1 MPRGNR
7 TGPTGMGAMT
17 GRGAGYCAGFMT
29 PGYMN
34 PQAGGGRG
42 RGCGLGRG
50 RGGGGRGMGGGFGR
64 GMGVGFG
71 RGAAAAAALAPE
83 QERTVLRNQ
92 LAGLEQTVAE
102 LRQRLSE
109 LKDDGAENK

>member
-1 MPRGNR
+1 MPKGNG

-17 GRGAGYCAGFMT
+17 GRGAGYCAGFTT

-34 PQAGGGRG
+34 PQAGGRG

-50 RGGGGRGMGGGFGR
+50 AGGGFGR
-64 GMGVGFG
+64 GAGFGRGLGGGFG
-71 RGAAAAAALAPE
+71 RGAAAVAARAPE

-92 LAGLEQTVAE
+92 LAGLEQTVAD
-102 LRQRLSE
+102 LRQRLRE
-109 LKDDGAENK
+109 LEEDGAENK

>member
-1 MPRGNR
+1 
-7 TGPTGMGAMT
+7 MGAMT
-17 GRGAGYCAGFMT
+17 GRGAGYCAGFTT

-50 RGGGGRGMGGGFGR
+50 RGGGFGRGVGGGFGR